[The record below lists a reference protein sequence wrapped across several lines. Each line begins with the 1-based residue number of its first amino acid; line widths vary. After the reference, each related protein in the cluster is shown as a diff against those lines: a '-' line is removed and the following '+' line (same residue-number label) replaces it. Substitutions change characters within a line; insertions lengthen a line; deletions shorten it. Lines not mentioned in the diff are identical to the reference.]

1 MSTATVAQIK
11 MLQSLRHQHN
21 MPEDAYRAMIAEA
34 SNGRTS
40 STAALTQSEAFGLI
54 DSLVDKAPGHW
65 KQRNMAMDK
74 MRKKIIGYAR
84 EMGWFVPGDLRKV
97 DMERLNG
104 WCRKYGFGKK
114 GLNAYSYEEL
124 PKLVTQFET
133 GPYYYFLKNVK

>member
-1 MSTATVAQIK
+1 MSIATVAQIK

-21 MPEDAYRAMIAEA
+21 MPEDAYREMIAQA

-40 STAALTQSEAFGLI
+40 STRELTQSEAFGLI
-54 DSLVDKAPGHW
+54 DSLVDKTPNHW
-65 KQRNMAMDK
+65 KQRNAAMDK

-114 GLNAYSYEEL
+114 ALNAYSYEEL
-124 PKLVTQFET
+124 PKLVTQFEQ
-133 GPYYYFLKNVK
+133 GPYKSYLSKI